1 MTMGDATPLA
11 RTLRRAEAAVAV
23 LSRAAAG
30 IAGAA
35 CLACFLLVC
44 YAVVM
49 RYFLG
54 WPQNWTDEAV
64 GWLIVIT
71 VMLSVPEAQRRGE
84 NIGVDAFIEKT
95 RGRLRRGLLAFGAAT
110 VLATAAILVHEGV
123 EMVEF
128 TRLIGMKSMTMP
140 EWPLWAIQSMVP
152 IGAVLLFAVSL
163 VQLACWAVGVEPQGI
178 DTDRIDTHE

>member
-1 MTMGDATPLA
+1 MTMVEAAPLA
-11 RTLRRAEAAVAV
+11 RNLRRAEAAVAA
-23 LSRAAAG
+23 LSRVAAG
-30 IAGAA
+30 IAGGA

-54 WPQNWTDEAV
+54 MPQNWTDEAV

-84 NIGVDAFIEKT
+84 NIGVDALIENT
-95 RGRLRRGLLAFGAAT
+95 RGRLRRALLAFGAAT
-110 VLATAAILVHEGV
+110 VLATAAILVNEGL
-123 EMVEF
+123 EMVAF
-128 TRLIGMKSMTMP
+128 SRMIGMKSMTMP
-140 EWPLWAIQSMVP
+140 DWPLWAIQALVP
-152 IGAVLLFAVSL
+152 IGAVLLFVVS
-163 VQLACWAVGVEPQGI
+163 VIQFACWVVGIEPQGI

>member
-1 MTMGDATPLA
+1 MTMGDAAPLA
-11 RTLRRAEAAVAV
+11 RILRRAEAAVAA
-23 LSRAAAG
+23 LSAVAAG

-54 WPQNWTDEAV
+54 LPQNWTDEAV

-84 NIGVDAFIEKT
+84 NIGVDAFIENT
-95 RGRLRRGLLAFGAAT
+95 RGRLRRALLAFGSAT
-110 VLATAAILVHEGV
+110 VLATAAILVNEGL
-123 EMVEF
+123 EMVAF
-128 TRLIGMKSMTMP
+128 TRMIGMKSMTMP
-140 EWPLWAIQSMVP
+140 DWPLWAIQSLVP

-163 VQLACWAVGVEPQGI
+163 LQFACWAIGLEPRGI